1 MAASKLSEKAGV
13 LHITIE
19 QGTTFNPVMTWKDQ
33 VGTPINLTGYSA
45 RMQMRADIDSA
56 VIIHESTTEN
66 FGITLGGTAGT
77 ITFNIDAATTA
88 AFDFNTAVYDLE
100 LVNGPIVNRLLRG
113 DVILSKEVTR

>member
-1 MAASKLSEKAGV
+1 MATAKLSEKAGV

-19 QGTTFNPVMTWKDQ
+19 QGTTFNPVMTWKDEN
-33 VGTPINLTGYSA
+33 GDAINLTGYSA
-45 RMQMRADIDSA
+45 RMQIRADIDDA

-66 FGITLGGTAGT
+66 LEIALGGTAGT
-77 ITFNIDAATTA
+77 ITFNIDAATTE
-88 AFDFNTAVYDLE
+88 AFTFDTAVYDLE